1 MEGIRYIINDK
12 GEKKAAVI
20 DLDTYGHLWDD
31 IHDILI
37 VESRKSEPKLSTQ
50 ADNKKVG
57 DTQCGYK
64 FKLGGYANYCG
75 YIEVICN
82 FCLPFKNME
91 L

>member
-37 VESRKSEPKLSTQ
+37 VESRKSEPR
-50 ADNKKVG
+50 KKWEDVKKG
-57 DTQCGYK
+57 LHEK
-64 FKLGGYANYCG
+64 EA
-75 YIEVICN
+75 
-82 FCLPFKNME
+82 
-91 L
+91 